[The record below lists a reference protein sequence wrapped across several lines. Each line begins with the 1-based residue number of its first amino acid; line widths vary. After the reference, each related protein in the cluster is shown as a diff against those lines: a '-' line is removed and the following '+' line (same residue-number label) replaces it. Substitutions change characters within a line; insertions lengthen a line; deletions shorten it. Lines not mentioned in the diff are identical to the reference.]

1 MVERNRAHGRGALE
15 GIADYQLRETS
26 WRVELVARAD
36 LLKPAFVAGF
46 DGLIVRVMDNALAD
60 ALVASRKPV
69 VDTYGRLDDN
79 PLPSI
84 RLDDAAIGELAAE
97 AFADRHF
104 KNCAYCGFPSIR
116 FSAARGR
123 AFASDVAGVLCAP
136 GRVFTAEVL
145 VAIEAAGPAV
155 VLAGRDLSGQDAW
168 GLSLSEDGA
177 LNVFVRL
184 VDGSLVS
191 RVLVANAVD
200 AAHGVALVGDLAN
213 RSVRA
218 YVDGVLKAEIGVA
231 DCPRPIALDA
241 VRVVVGEGVKGR
253 IDEVRMT
260 RAVRTPDQFARIER
274 KGLALVIR

>member
-1 MVERNRAHGRGALE
+1 MKRSKTTLQGN
-15 GIADYQLRETS
+15 
-26 WRVELVARAD
+26 
-36 LLKPAFVAGF
+36 LKPPQDSLLGGFLRLAFQPFSHIDLNRSQLAGENTAVALSGT
-46 DGLIVRVMDNALAD
+46 DGV
-60 ALVASRKPV
+60 
-69 VDTYGRLDDN
+69 
-79 PLPSI
+79 
-84 RLDDAAIGELAAE
+84 
-97 AFADRHF
+97 
-104 KNCAYCGFPSIR
+104 
-116 FSAARGR
+116 
-123 AFASDVAGVLCAP
+123 ASDVAGVLCAP
-136 GRVFTAEVL
+136 GRVFTAEAL
-145 VAIEAAGPAV
+145 VAVEAAGPAV

-191 RVLVANAVD
+191 RVLLANAVD